1 MVVLGCR
8 SLVLV
13 IIIIISKF
21 QDASSGAHEL
31 YEMKNRS
38 RELQNPLSLAAEE
51 LHSEFHGG
59 SSNGLTQVTRHNNK
73 RV

>member
-1 MVVLGCR
+1 MVLEVTR
-8 SLVLV
+8 
-13 IIIIISKF
+13 IISKF

-31 YEMKNRS
+31 HKMKNRS

-59 SSNGLTQVTRHNNK
+59 SSNGLARVTRHNNK